1 MAAYYLIRARKFC
14 LTLLLSVSTS
24 CQFAKSVSIV
34 PNAVVLTPTGQH
46 SAAENRDMGFL
57 TSGFSFKTQ
66 PVHSYNKQVNL

>member
-1 MAAYYLIRARKFC
+1 MAAYYLIGAK
-14 LTLLLSVSTS
+14 LNKTSLPLSVSTS